1 MLNIVQKEADD
12 KMDEEHRI
20 STGSD
25 FLDKMLDGG
34 YESSVV
40 TTIYGPPGSGKS
52 NLCLLCLTHNTEKKI
67 IYIDTEGS
75 FSVDRIKQLSK
86 NYEEVLKNVIIL
98 KPVNFEEQKKVFEK
112 LRNIITDKIGL
123 IIVDSIAMLYRLEL
137 GINKDTFKVN
147 RDLGVQLVDLVHT
160 ARKFKIPVIITNQ
173 VYSDFEDKNK
183 INIVGGDILKYAS
196 KCLIELQKT
205 DKGKKAILRKHR
217 SLPESKEVNF
227 RIIDAGIE
235 EI

>member
-1 MLNIVQKEADD
+1 
-12 KMDEEHRI
+12 MDEEHKI

-25 FLDKMLDGG
+25 FFDEMLGGG

-40 TTIYGPPGSGKS
+40 TTIYGPPGSGKT
-52 NLCLLCLTHNTEKKI
+52 NLCLLCLTKNAGKKV

-75 FSVDRIKQLSK
+75 FSVDRIKQLSPD
-86 NYEEVLKNVIIL
+86 YEEILKNVIIL

-112 LRNIITDKIGL
+112 LKGIVTDRIGL
-123 IIVDSIAMLYRLEL
+123 IIVDSIAMLYRLEI
-137 GINKDTFKVN
+137 GVNKDVFKVN
-147 RDLGVQLVDLVHT
+147 RDLGVQLVDMVHT

-173 VYSDFEDKNK
+173 VYSDFEDKSK

-217 SLPESKEVNF
+217 SLPEGKEIDF
-227 RIIDAGIE
+227 RIINEGIE
-235 EI
+235 KI